1 MIKTMEYTKE
11 TTDRFLNLYRQLE
24 AIRGNNPALFAYY
37 QRKYGDQ
44 FEQFRALRNL
54 LSHEEYG
61 GGYPIAISSQIVSSF
76 QRILEQ
82 MGLSAYEVSTKRIE
96 SLQERSLLSEAFSL
110 FADKGYGYLPIL
122 RQKKT
127 VLGVITPQKL
137 ISLQSKVEGLPAYK
151 VSSFLPEFSLGNQSK
166 RFHFLR
172 RNAPLY
178 EAEELFLQA
187 GSKRVGLLFLTE
199 HGKEEESLLSLL
211 SVYDVLK
218 KTRKDSE
225 GRSLPLE

>member
-1 MIKTMEYTKE
+1 MEYTKE
-11 TTDRFLNLYRQLE
+11 TTDLFLNLYRQLE
-24 AIRGNNPALFAYY
+24 AIRGNNSALFAYY

-44 FEQFRALRNL
+44 FEQFRTLRNL

-61 GGYPIAISSQIVSSF
+61 GGYPVAISSRLVSSF
-76 QRILEQ
+76 QGILEQ
-82 MGLSAYEVSTKRIE
+82 MGLSAYEVSTKKIE
-96 SLQERSLLSEAFSL
+96 SLKEEDPLSEAFFL

-122 RQKKT
+122 SEKKG

-137 ISLQSKVEGLPAYK
+137 IALQNTESNLPAFS
-151 VSSFLPEFSLGNQSK
+151 VASFLPEFSLEKQNK
-166 RFHFLR
+166 RFCFLR

-178 EAEELFLQA
+178 EAEELFFSQA
-187 GSKRVGLLFLTE
+187 ENKRVGLIFLTE
-199 HGKEEESLLSLL
+199 HGKKEESLLSLL
-211 SVYDVLK
+211 SVYDILK